1 MASSLGLVVL
11 LTLSLRVDGQSRID
25 KDIDRDPDQPKS
37 WLDVTNRTALKPW
50 NRPGHSVPA
59 VPRGA
64 FLEKFC
70 RSGIYKAQTTEEKLV
85 ENAGWFLIAA
95 SLASNGVAVVGGHA
109 FSDGMCRPTQYQ
121 YFVFVRGIYAGTLSP
136 VLMSSR
142 TDGALSESQF
152 TEKDRIQ
159 ATFSRYS
166 DRDSLCCPSH
176 VSEAEF
182 VIRDVNGRP
191 VVLFDKANTKP
202 AR

>member
-1 MASSLGLVVL
+1 MASSFGLVAIL
-11 LTLSLRVDGQSRID
+11 ALSISAYGQSNID
-25 KDIDRDPDQPKS
+25 KDIDRDQDHPKS
-37 WLDVTNRTALKPW
+37 WLDITAKTPTKPW
-50 NRPGHSVPA
+50 NRPGRNVPG

-70 RSGIYKAQTTEEKLV
+70 RSGIYKAQTAEEKLV
-85 ENAGWFLIAA
+85 ENSGWFLIAA
-95 SLASNGVAVVGGHA
+95 SLASNGVAIVGGHA
-109 FSDGMCRPTQYQ
+109 FSDGMCRPTQYH

-142 TDGALSESQF
+142 ADGALVESQF
-152 TEKDRIQ
+152 TAKDRIQ

-182 VIRDVNGRP
+182 GIRDVSGKP
-191 VVLFDKANTKP
+191 VVLFDKANIKP